1 MSKKKKMKM
10 IQKYCD
16 HASINLK
23 KAADSH
29 DSQLMWFV
37 LHDVLTTIKS
47 WESAAE
53 ELAVME

>member
-1 MSKKKKMKM
+1 MKL
-10 IQKYCD
+10 IQKYCN

-53 ELAVME
+53 ELAVEE